1 MAGSLGEFEQLTL
14 LAVLRLGDDAYGVTV
29 RQANEE
35 VTGRDVSAGA
45 VYSTLA
51 RLERRGLVSSRVG
64 ETAPERTG
72 QRRKYYTVQPEGA
85 AMVHDS
91 VNAVSRMIDGVAPQL
106 EALAQRVG
114 SDK

>member
-1 MAGSLGEFEQLTL
+1 
-14 LAVLRLGDDAYGVTV
+14 
-29 RQANEE
+29 
-35 VTGRDVSAGA
+35 
-45 VYSTLA
+45 
-51 RLERRGLVSSRVG
+51 
-64 ETAPERTG
+64 
-72 QRRKYYTVQPEGA
+72 VQPEGA